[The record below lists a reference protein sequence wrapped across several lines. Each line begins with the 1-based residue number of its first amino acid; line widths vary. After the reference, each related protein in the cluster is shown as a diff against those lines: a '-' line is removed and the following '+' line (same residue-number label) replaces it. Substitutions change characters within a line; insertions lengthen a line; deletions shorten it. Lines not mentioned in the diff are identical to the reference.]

1 MIVFLRNM
9 IPSIAFCSEEIADV
23 GLSRSRQAI
32 FELAGKDPVLVT
44 GDFNAEIDERGP
56 QHFVANGLK
65 LAVNEWVDSILSF
78 QLEGFKFGGL
88 QDLFPGVW
96 SLQDLFET

>member
-1 MIVFLRNM
+1 M
-9 IPSIAFCSEEIADV
+9 
-23 GLSRSRQAI
+23 
-32 FELAGKDPVLVT
+32 LVT

-65 LAVNEWVDSILSF
+65 LAVNEWVDRILSF